1 MRVVYYNFMS
11 KLNLIM
17 HVENVEYIFVQK
29 DCPLVTYLRLF
40 AKQKTRQKRKYFRQ
54 TLVFM

>member
-40 AKQKTRQKRKYFRQ
+40 AKQKTR
-54 TLVFM
+54 